1 MCNITIK
8 DRERL
13 LKIHE
18 QDKKHVDELA
28 RERDILNKN
37 FLKVR
42 IQRIT
47 MSSTNVI
54 DRTRLCNPEQGFGGY
69 FKTAWFGTITWA
81 K

>member
-1 MCNITIK
+1 MNYASLVFLK

-42 IQRIT
+42 VLRK
-47 MSSTNVI
+47 MSSKL
-54 DRTRLCNPEQGFGGY
+54 RLIGNDGNRPSCRLNPLQGFGGY
-69 FKTAWFGTITWA
+69 FKTA
-81 K
+81 